1 MTQNRVPSIAIVDMG
16 LGNLHS
22 VKQVCDHVGMN
33 GIITDHP
40 QAISGADAVILP
52 GVGAFGD
59 AMQTLLRKNLTDILI
74 EGVMAGKPLLGV
86 CLGMQLLMA
95 KGTEFGEHTGFGFF
109 KGSVVRFS
117 RPMSGPRLLKVPQI
131 GWNRVFRPQKTSDD
145 LWESTPLQQIPDG
158 VFMYFVHSFY
168 VVPECPED
176 EIAWSEYGT
185 IRYCSAIRSRNILG
199 VQFHPE
205 RSGLWGVKFYQ
216 NLKGLIECSM

>member
-1 MTQNRVPSIAIVDMG
+1 MTQKKVPSIAIVDMG

-33 GIITDHP
+33 GIITDNP
-40 QAISGADAVILP
+40 KVISGADAVILP

-59 AMQTLLRKNLTDILI
+59 AMQTLVRKKLTDSLI
-74 EGVMAGKPLLGV
+74 EGVTAGKPLLGV

-95 KGTEFGEHTGFGFF
+95 RGTEFGEHTGFGFF
-109 KGSVVRFS
+109 KGSVVRFP
-117 RPMSGPRLLKVPQI
+117 RPMPGQVLVKVPQI
-131 GWNRVFRPQKTSDD
+131 GWNRVFRSPQISIDV
-145 LWESTPLQQIPDG
+145 WETTPLRQIPDG

-168 VVPECPED
+168 VVPEHPKD

-185 IRYCSAIRSRNILG
+185 VKYCSAIRSRNILG

-205 RSGLWGVKFYQ
+205 RSGLWGVRFYQ
-216 NLKGLIECSM
+216 NLKWLIECSM